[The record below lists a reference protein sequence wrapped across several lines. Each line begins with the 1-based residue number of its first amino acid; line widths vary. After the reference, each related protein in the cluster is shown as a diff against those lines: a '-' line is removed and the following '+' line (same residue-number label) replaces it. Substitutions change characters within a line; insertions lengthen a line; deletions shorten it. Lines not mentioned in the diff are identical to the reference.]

1 MNHLIGQNLEKLKQ
15 ERDSIYQS
23 NIKKSR
29 LYGVYIPVD
38 LQDAIGELKR
48 LSDEESL
55 RKYKNAPEDFVVKKL
70 FFGVGRWM
78 SYNWNFEEGSRMS
91 LYLYNLGLRNPDD
104 MVEFMLRA
112 FHRELNF
119 EPINESALVAQINEK
134 RAILD
139 EEQKSKQVIIKEESI
154 KKTNE

>member
-1 MNHLIGQNLEKLKQ
+1 MRIKFLSLSFCFLIINMNHLIGQNLEKLKQ

-70 FFGVGRWM
+70 LM
-78 SYNWNFEEGSRMS
+78 
-91 LYLYNLGLRNPDD
+91 NLQNIR
-104 MVEFMLRA
+104 
-112 FHRELNF
+112 
-119 EPINESALVAQINEK
+119 
-134 RAILD
+134 
-139 EEQKSKQVIIKEESI
+139 
-154 KKTNE
+154 